1 VHTHELAQ
9 KILSAGNCPIPGAA
23 AAELLSACTDDVVPN
38 SLPNFSEF
46 SGPALAAVA
55 KSSPKKAKLI
65 ARHSSDREVFAE
77 ILATSSVHELA
88 LPDLLHN
95 ASFCD
100 EQQLIEVHRLAW
112 ETHLTSAVYRTA
124 RTEVVG
130 RVPLRHQ
137 LDYLC
142 RDPHPSYPLHE
153 VAYRIGR
160 VLAAGEQWPLAY
172 LPGLVSRCADRR
184 NSTTPDVFV
193 DKLATAFATADSS
206 VVLGVL
212 SSVKTFLDPALYD
225 KVVCTVYRLAPLVDI
240 GLLEEMLSRLGT
252 AEAYAEYRAR
262 LVAQRRTH
270 VPAYPFELSRYGQ
283 PLTRPALKA
292 LALAYPA
299 AIQEVVARGE
309 YAADDVNFV
318 LDVAASTGEP
328 AVAIAM
334 LQRRW
339 FVDQTTQLSVGQFAA
354 AMRTL
359 ASVPVAERPDL
370 NAYDAARAVP
380 KGAALADVLALV
392 EMIPKPGD
400 FFYERFAS
408 GSLSAMAYTPS
419 REDASALFD
428 AMPPAQRV
436 SAVGKLLQLWA
447 YYSHPANAS
456 GLPNGLADAVLVG
469 VDSIPVSMLVQIS
482 EGPKYFATALAAAF
496 GDAPEKWRCAVAL
509 AVQATVPLSKLL
521 IAANRLCPDMG

>member
-1 VHTHELAQ
+1 VHPHELAQ

-46 SGPALAAVA
+46 SGPSLAAVA

-65 ARHSSDREVFAE
+65 AQHSSDKEVFAE
-77 ILATSSVHELA
+77 ILAASSLHELA
-88 LPDLLHN
+88 LPALLHN
-95 ASFCD
+95 AAFCD
-100 EQQLIEVHRLAW
+100 EQQLVEVHRLAW
-112 ETHLTSAVYRTA
+112 ETHLTSAVYRTV

-160 VLAAGEQWPLAY
+160 ALATGEQWPLAY
-172 LPGLVSRCADRR
+172 MPKLVSRCADRR
-184 NSTTPDVFV
+184 SSTTPDMFV
-193 DKLATAFATADSS
+193 DKFAAAFAAADSS
-206 VVLGVL
+206 VVLGIL
-212 SSVKTFLDPALYD
+212 RSVKTFLEPVLYD
-225 KVVCTVYRLAPLVDI
+225 KVVCTVYRLAPLVDV
-240 GLLEEMLSRLGT
+240 GLLEEMLSRLDT
-252 AEAYAEYRAR
+252 AEAFAEYRAH

-270 VPAYPFELSRYGQ
+270 VPAYPSELSRSGR
-283 PLTRPALKA
+283 PLTRPALQA

-309 YAADDVNFV
+309 YVADDVDFV

-328 AVAIAM
+328 AVAVAM

-339 FVDQTTQLSVGQFAA
+339 VADQTTKLSVGQFAA
-354 AMRTL
+354 VMRTL
-359 ASVPVAERPDL
+359 ASVPEAERPDL
-370 NAYDAARAVP
+370 NADVVRSVP

-392 EMIPKPGD
+392 SMIPQAGD
-400 FFYERFAS
+400 FLYQRFTS
-408 GSLSAMAYTPS
+408 GSLSSMAYTPS

-436 SAVGKLLQLWA
+436 SAVGKLLHLWA
-447 YYSHPANAS
+447 YYSHPVNAS
-456 GLPNGLADAVLVG
+456 GLPDGLADAVLVG

-482 EGPKYFATALAAAF
+482 EGPKYFATTLAGTF

-509 AVQATVPLSKLL
+509 AAKATVPLSKLL
-521 IAANRLCPDMG
+521 VAANRLCPDTD